1 MNAIIGTKSLSKEAV
16 MYTIVQVAHFLGM
29 TRDTLKFYEEKGL
42 VKSQV
47 DQENGYRKYNEIDIF
62 NIMITNF
69 YRAIDLEIKHIQ
81 KIKNGE
87 SVENIMLTLEQK
99 EQEILDEIAYKQR
112 LLKQIA
118 KMKENCEKVKQ
129 YLDKHIIR
137 EMQPLEVK
145 GELTHVNAYEEYN
158 LLQEY
163 ATGLKKAV
171 TLTDLRRIVYFDATG
186 IVENRFVVV
195 NAIEERE
202 EKDKQGEVFSYPK
215 CIYTIIEDGRWLHGE
230 KNIDN
235 KVGDTL
241 SKIGLKHGYKP
252 FGIVFAN
259 ILLTTYA
266 SGLERSFLE
275 IYAPIE

>member
-1 MNAIIGTKSLSKEAV
+1 
-16 MYTIVQVAHFLGM
+16 MYKVGQVAHFLGM

-42 VKSQV
+42 VKPQV

-87 SVENIMLTLEQK
+87 SVEDIIRTLEEK

-118 KMKENCEKVKQ
+118 QVKANCEKVEQ

-137 EMQPLEVK
+137 EMKSLKVK

-158 LLQEY
+158 ILQQHT
-163 ATGLKKAV
+163 TGLKKAV
-171 TLTDLRRIVYFDATG
+171 TLTDLRRIVYFNESG
-186 IVENRFVVV
+186 IINNRFVVV
-195 NAIEERE
+195 NEIEDGE
-202 EKDKQGEVFSYPK
+202 EKDKQAEVFSYPK
-215 CIYTIIEDGRWLHGE
+215 CIYTIIEDGRCLHGE

-235 KVGDTL
+235 NVGDTL
-241 SKIGLKHGYKP
+241 NKITLDNGYKP
-252 FGIVFAN
+252 LGVVVAN
-259 ILLTTYA
+259 ILLVTYE